1 MKEKSKKFQNT
12 QNKERGI
19 TLVALVITI
28 VILIILGVISIIA
41 VFGENGL
48 IKRAEEAK
56 NMTEEATRNEE
67 QGMTNAVAYMND
79 ILGGSTLDKP
89 ENPREVE
96 GVTIPEGFY
105 YVGGTK
111 AEGIVI
117 SDAEADLGRGTSHE
131 VAKTLEGNQY
141 VWIPVE
147 EDSLFER
154 YAGYSEGSLESWPSS
169 YTEPY
174 TSGYAN
180 EVSEYNAMK
189 TSVLDHN
196 GFYVGR
202 YEAGTTNSGRTES
215 SGITDEVLIKQGQ
228 NVYNYVGW
236 SNSDDMTN
244 ELGGAVELSKGLAEA
259 KGYTSVTST
268 LIYGVQWD
276 AIMNFIDPAYS
287 EGKCETSSF
296 VRDSSG
302 KGWYDESA
310 PTVTGSNAD
319 YAVKNIYDLGGN
331 VEEWTMEVFLTDGRV
346 YRGSYYAPSGFD
358 NPASF
363 RWNDSPS
370 CSYDGLGFRSAL
382 YL

>member
-1 MKEKSKKFQNT
+1 MKVKVQNILK
-12 QNKERGI
+12 NKNGI

-28 VILIILGVISIIA
+28 VILIILATVAINA
-41 VFGENGL
+41 TFGENGL
-48 IKRAEEAK
+48 IKKAQEAKEMTSNAIAAEEEGMNELLAEYANIIVEDSEK
-56 NMTEEATRNEE
+56 PIVPEE
-67 QGMTNAVAYMND
+67 
-79 ILGGSTLDKP
+79 P
-89 ENPREVE
+89 ENPIEVE

-131 VAKTLEGNQY
+131 VAQTLEGNQY

-154 YAGYSEGSLESWPSS
+154 YEGYYNGSLDSRLSRCS
-169 YTEPY
+169 EPY

-180 EVSEYNAMK
+180 EVAEYNAMK
-189 TSVLDHN
+189 TSVLEND

-202 YEAGTTNSGRTES
+202 YEAGTTNSGRDDS
-215 SGITDEVLIKQGQ
+215 SGITDEVIIKQGQ
-228 NVYNYVGW
+228 YVYNCVKWGT
-236 SNSDDMTN
+236 SITN

-287 EGKCETSSF
+287 EGNCAESSF
-296 VRDSSG
+296 VRNSSG
-302 KGWYDESA
+302 KGWYDKGG
-310 PTVTGSNAD
+310 PIVTGSNVD

-331 VEEWTMEVFLTDGRV
+331 VFEWTMEADNTNCRV
-346 YRGSYYAPSGFD
+346 CRGGDCNISGSYYPASYRGEYPPSGTY
-358 NPASF
+358 
-363 RWNDSPS
+363 DSI
-370 CSYDGLGFRSAL
+370 GFRPAL